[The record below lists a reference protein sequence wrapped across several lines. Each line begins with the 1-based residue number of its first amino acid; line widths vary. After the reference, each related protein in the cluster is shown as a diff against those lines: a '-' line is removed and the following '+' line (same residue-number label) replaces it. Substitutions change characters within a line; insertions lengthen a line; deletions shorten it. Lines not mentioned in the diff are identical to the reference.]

1 MLFLG
6 AAGSRPLSLV
16 LFKHRGFGPEGHL
29 AEFDDV
35 LFVSLGDMWLAEV
48 GGTVDTYLP

>member
-16 LFKHRGFGPEGHL
+16 LFKHRGVGPEGHL

-35 LFVSLGDMWLAEV
+35 LFVSLGDMFSRYLV
-48 GGTVDTYLP
+48 GRG